1 MSHVRSFSPKPP
13 TFVLVVLL
21 AAGIS
26 MLFPFN
32 HAALAHEAADA
43 GPGNSPASP
52 ADAAWQVENLFPVW
66 YDTSLALDS
75 QGWPHVGYVK
85 PGDASN
91 GYNSSVWY
99 AYQDAGGWHHQIV
112 SIYASNVVMKLDAA
126 DRPHIAYRGYHSYAM
141 CYGICYARL
150 DGATWQHS
158 SVDWFGDL
166 IFDLVLDSNGRPR
179 ISYYDSKADGYWIM
193 YAQQLA
199 DSSWQTERVVDAG
212 QGTIVSI
219 SDAPLA
225 LDSNDRPYI
234 AYYAYQHQPT
244 LASRNSGTWQTEVI
258 EPSYSIT
265 QFYIGLAIDAG
276 DRPHVGY
283 TYWTNE
289 VRYAYRVDG
298 VWQSQSVEAGGFWTG
313 TGLSLALDAAGR
325 PHLSHCR
332 QLAIDGPWELHY
344 NYYDGVTW
352 LQEIANSGVKC
363 DQTAIAI
370 DTAGRAHIAFSGN
383 MDPLLRIA
391 TRQTGDLVRVD
402 PANGGVFTYTDIQG
416 NATIVQAPSGAVTA
430 PTDLL
435 YTPVATAAPPSGF
448 AFAGHA
454 FNLDAY
460 RDGTLLAGF
469 VFEQP
474 INITIHYSPADV
486 AVVDPTAL
494 VLMVWNGNAWVDAAT
509 TCAPPSVYNR
519 HPDEN
524 WLSVPV
530 CHLSRFALFGPTH
543 SIYLPLVFRE
553 TEASTR

>member
-1 MSHVRSFSPKPP
+1 MGHFRSFSPKPP
-13 TFVLVVLL
+13 AFVLVVLL
-21 AAGIS
+21 AAWIS
-26 MLFPFN
+26 MLLPFN
-32 HAALAHEAADA
+32 HAALADEAADA

-52 ADAAWQVENLFPVW
+52 ADAAWQIENLLPVLN
-66 YDTSLALDS
+66 DASLALDS
-75 QGWPHVGYVK
+75 QGWPHIGYDK

-99 AYQDAGGWHHQIV
+99 AYKDAGGWHHQIV
-112 SIYASNVVMKLDAA
+112 SMFANNVLMKLDAA
-126 DRPHIAYRGYHSYAM
+126 GRPHIAYRGYTSQAM
-141 CYGICYARL
+141 CYGLCYAHL
-150 DGATWQHS
+150 NGATWQHS
-158 SVDWFGDL
+158 RVDWFGEL
-166 IFDLVLDSNGRPR
+166 LFDLVLDSNGRPR
-179 ISYYDSKADGYWIM
+179 ISYYDSAADGYKIM

-199 DSSWQTERVVDAG
+199 DASWQTELVVTVG
-212 QGTIVSI
+212 QGDIVSI
-219 SDAPLA
+219 SDVPLA

-234 AYYAYQHQPT
+234 AYYAYGYQPT

-258 EPSYSIT
+258 EPGYAIT
-265 QFYIGLAIDAG
+265 QFYIGLAIDAE
-276 DRPHVGY
+276 DRLHVGY

-289 VRYAYRVDG
+289 MRYAYRVAG
-298 VWQSQSVEAGGFWTG
+298 VWQSQSVEVAHWVGY
-313 TGLSLALDAAGR
+313 GLSLALDAAGR

-332 QLAIDGPWELHY
+332 QLAFGDPWELDY

-352 LQEIANSGVKC
+352 QQEIASSGVKC

-383 MDPLLRIA
+383 MDPLLSIA
-391 TRQTGDLVRVD
+391 ARQTGDLVRVD
-402 PANGGVFTYTDIQG
+402 PANGGVFTYTDTQG

-430 PTDLL
+430 PIDLL
-435 YTPVATAAPPSGF
+435 YTPVATTAPPSGF

-460 RDGTLLAGF
+460 RDGTALAGF

-474 INITIHYSPADV
+474 ITITIHYSPADV

-494 VLMVWNGNAWVDAAT
+494 VLMYWNGSAWVDVTT
-509 TCAPPSVYNR
+509 TCTPPSVYNR
-519 HPDEN
+519 HPDQN

-543 SIYLPLVFRE
+543 GIYLPVVSRE